1 MATARHRDRRR
12 IRTGGRAG
20 WVLTFCSF
28 YVLFRSVNA
37 FAPDT
42 SPNGTAQEP
51 PPLDKPAGEA
61 APPPKESIL
70 GERKSPLD
78 GIEDGMRAD
87 QLESLGWLRRHG
99 MAIADRLDRYS
110 QGLLLFREQEAFKD
124 VDVALAFSRVAKAV
138 RQIIVLE
145 QETAGLREMRVP
157 RALAE
162 RAESREP
169 EYGAPASRIDRDD
182 VRDDLSDRDDIDDY
196 DHTSPIEEIIAEVR
210 ADLDA
215 LPGAALA
222 AQQMSRTA
230 EPELAPDA
238 ITPFDPGER
247 LPDESA
253 EAYHQR
259 LLAARIQALEARYG
273 STGPP

>member
-1 MATARHRDRRR
+1 MN
-12 IRTGGRAG
+12 G
-20 WVLTFCSF
+20 
-28 YVLFRSVNA
+28 
-37 FAPDT
+37 FAQDT
-42 SPNGTAQEP
+42 SPDGPAREDR
-51 PPLDKPAGEA
+51 PLDKPAGEA
-61 APPPKESIL
+61 APAR
-70 GERKSPLD
+70 ERKSPLD

-162 RAESREP
+162 RAAAAEP
-169 EYGAPASRIDRDD
+169 DYGAPASRIDRDD
-182 VRDDLSDRDDIDDY
+182 VLERDDLSDRDDIDDY
-196 DHTSPIEEIIAEVR
+196 DHTSPIDEIIADVR

-215 LPGAALA
+215 LPGAAL
-222 AQQMSRTA
+222 
-230 EPELAPDA
+230 
-238 ITPFDPGER
+238 
-247 LPDESA
+247 
-253 EAYHQR
+253 
-259 LLAARIQALEARYG
+259 
-273 STGPP
+273 